1 MSLRAAASLLT
12 VLAIAGCGSNAK
24 KPSDAD
30 IAAYLAQSQPGYLH
44 ITNVTTSFEPAK
56 SGGGTTVPDGSW
68 VVKVNFNL
76 HATQDLYGPVPQ
88 TRQERQNFDAAVM
101 KFEEFRA
108 RRIAYVNQ
116 LGLRGGL
123 MKQGDAAPEP
133 AVAVTVVTHSGA
145 DLADSVT
152 LLAQPDGTAW
162 KFAQTGAQS
171 LSDDQ
176 VGAPLKDLQ
185 ASAPHTH
192 FVQADTEEERQLH
205 NVMLQFLAKLA
216 EAPPP

>member
-12 VLAIAGCGSNAK
+12 VLALAGCGSNAK
-24 KPSDAD
+24 KPADAD
-30 IAAYLAQSQPGYLH
+30 IAAYLAQSQPSYLH
-44 ITNVTTSFEPAK
+44 LSNVAATFEPAK
-56 SGGGTTVPDGSW
+56 SGNGTTVPDGSW
-68 VVKVNFNL
+68 VVKVTFNL
-76 HATQDLYGPVPQ
+76 HATEDLYAPVPQ
-88 TRQERQNFDAAVM
+88 TRQERENFDTAVM
-101 KFEEFRA
+101 KFEAFRA
-108 RRIAYVNQ
+108 IRIAYAEQ
-116 LGLRGGL
+116 LGQRVGL
-123 MKQGDAAPEP
+123 MKQGDPAPEP
-133 AVAVTVVTHSGA
+133 AVAVNLVTHAGA

-185 ASAPHTH
+185 ATAPHTH
-192 FVQADTEEERQLH
+192 FVQAGTEEERDLH
-205 NVMLQFLAKLA
+205 NRMLRYLAKLA